1 MHVLHLDTETHP
13 VTQDDPAP
21 PPICLQWCIGPEPEV
36 RQGAASPFLP
46 HGENGLEFDAPI
58 GSKGGE
64 SLLVDDDPS
73 WRWPHWTMADL
84 LGPAPDG
91 EATEDDDPA
100 EDARAR
106 KAIDLDLE
114 PVLLGGD
121 DMIDA
126 FRWALDETPLLLCGV
141 NIPYDLLV
149 MLRAAERRGLNLWR
163 SLMDALAAGRL
174 RGTDVSEKLLCIALG
189 REEHRFGM
197 EGMAHR
203 YLGLDMGSDK
213 HGPGAWRVRYREL
226 ERWPGEDEDDWKAAL
241 KAGAILPE
249 HLAAAYDARIPLGGL
264 RDVGTW
270 PYHARR
276 YALQDVTIDREIWR
290 RQRDVALRLFG
301 KPEIPDEVA
310 RPVFQFCL
318 HMQATTGVRT
328 NFDAAC
334 AARSSLSDA
343 SDRLMAVLVTAGL
356 VRRKEIWTGED
367 AIQPG
372 AVLQSADRPGETFR
386 FVERT
391 DAKGKP
397 NPRGRSAVVTR
408 EEDDGR
414 ETLLVANLRLAAEM
428 GSGLHLSRDMGEVRR
443 RVEATLRDAG
453 YADHGEEAAPNL
465 EALASPPSASLAA
478 AWKELPRTETGMVK
492 TDREVLD
499 LVCGMSDD
507 LGLKALGAL
516 GKVQKLEST
525 YIIPLCHARTI
536 RWRYDVLKDTGRTSA
551 SALRFFGASTEGHM
565 MSLKEGTNFQNF
577 PGRDAL
583 ARTARA
589 VAQNLGINPDD
600 AYIADW
606 VRRHDPRRMVLSRP
620 GRLFCNHDY
629 KAIELACMA
638 RVLNVFGKAPSS
650 LAAVVN
656 SGKDAHL
663 WTGVRVHPILHRG
676 ESLAYEDLKTIKD
689 SADLTGI
696 PEGALLPAQKQL
708 LGEATRIARALGTP
722 LAALQKRVGQ
732 TRKMC
737 KVVNFGFLGAMGA
750 AKFILYAWQ
759 GYGTRVEMD
768 TAKALRKAFLDTYP
782 EVREYFE
789 RVSELLRRSLPVTQ
803 IGTGRVRRVDRY
815 AAACNS
821 YFQGL
826 AADGGGQAAWLLLWQ
841 AKVGPGPLFDA
852 QADPLIF
859 EHDAFLVEFLSD
871 LADEWQALD
880 SEIEQA
886 TLRGAANDPGII
898 RLADRRREIQDLA
911 QNHPA
916 SAEVGRLMVA
926 GMDVYLRDERRPELS
941 VQSETEG
948 KVSTCWE
955 K

>member
-1 MHVLHLDTETHP
+1 
-13 VTQDDPAP
+13 
-21 PPICLQWCIGPEPEV
+21 
-36 RQGAASPFLP
+36 
-46 HGENGLEFDAPI
+46 
-58 GSKGGE
+58 
-64 SLLVDDDPS
+64 
-73 WRWPHWTMADL
+73 
-84 LGPAPDG
+84 
-91 EATEDDDPA
+91 
-100 EDARAR
+100 
-106 KAIDLDLE
+106 
-114 PVLLGGD
+114 
-121 DMIDA
+121 
-126 FRWALDETPLLLCGV
+126 
-141 NIPYDLLV
+141 
-149 MLRAAERRGLNLWR
+149 
-163 SLMDALAAGRL
+163 
-174 RGTDVSEKLLCIALG
+174 
-189 REEHRFGM
+189 
-197 EGMAHR
+197 
-203 YLGLDMGSDK
+203 
-213 HGPGAWRVRYREL
+213 
-226 ERWPGEDEDDWKAAL
+226 
-241 KAGAILPE
+241 
-249 HLAAAYDARIPLGGL
+249 
-264 RDVGTW
+264 
-270 PYHARR
+270 
-276 YALQDVTIDREIWR
+276 
-290 RQRDVALRLFG
+290 
-301 KPEIPDEVA
+301 
-310 RPVFQFCL
+310 
-318 HMQATTGVRT
+318 
-328 NFDAAC
+328 
-334 AARSSLSDA
+334 
-343 SDRLMAVLVTAGL
+343 
-356 VRRKEIWTGED
+356 
-367 AIQPG
+367 
-372 AVLQSADRPGETFR
+372 
-386 FVERT
+386 
-391 DAKGKP
+391 
-397 NPRGRSAVVTR
+397 
-408 EEDDGR
+408 
-414 ETLLVANLRLAAEM
+414 
-428 GSGLHLSRDMGEVRR
+428 
-443 RVEATLRDAG
+443 
-453 YADHGEEAAPNL
+453 
-465 EALASPPSASLAA
+465 
-478 AWKELPRTETGMVK
+478 
-492 TDREVLD
+492 
-499 LVCGMSDD
+499 MSDD

-583 ARTARA
+583 SRTARA

-638 RVLNVFGKAPSS
+638 RVLNVFGKSPSS

-676 ESLAYEDLKTIKD
+676 EGLTYEDLKTIKD
-689 SADLTGI
+689 SADLAGI

-708 LGEATRIARALGTP
+708 LQEALKIAKRIGDP
-722 LAALQKRVGQ
+722 LPKIQKRVSA

-750 AKFILYAWQ
+750 AKFILYAQQ
-759 GYGTRVEMD
+759 GYGVPVEMD
-768 TAKALRKAFLDTYP
+768 VAKALRKAFLDTYP

-841 AKVGPGPLFDA
+841 SKVGPGPLFDA

-871 LADEWQALD
+871 LAEEWQALD
-880 SEIEQA
+880 AEIEAA
-886 TLRGAANDPGII
+886 TLRGAANDSGII

-911 QNHPA
+911 QAHPA

-926 GMDVYLRDERRPELS
+926 GMDVYLKDERRPELS